1 MEEGNSARIKSSIKY
16 INQFDWKF
24 DSKRIQEYL
33 ILKLSHAVD
42 FFLGLW
48 HFPSVRFQVISD
60 SS

>member
-1 MEEGNSARIKSSIKY
+1 MEEGNSAQIKSSIKY
-16 INQFDWKF
+16 INQFDWYN
-24 DSKRIQEYL
+24 SNRIQEYL

>member
-16 INQFDWKF
+16 INQFDWYN
-24 DSKRIQEYL
+24 SNRIQEYL